1 MRRPVSAAASRRHV
15 ARTLCAVGIALLA
28 ATGSAMA
35 SEGEKAKEAV
45 KFLRGFGDEAIA
57 MLSDRGLSAD
67 QRRSEF
73 RQLIKAGFEL
83 PAISRFV
90 LGRHWHKAT
99 AQERQEF
106 AELFEDFVTITYAKR
121 LSDYSG
127 ETLKLGGA
135 KETDAKGMV
144 FVDSKILRPAKT
156 DIEVVWRLRQSA
168 HGWRIID
175 LVVEGVS
182 MLQTQ
187 RSEFDAVIRSG
198 GGHIGALLERLRSA
212 TKA

>member
-1 MRRPVSAAASRRHV
+1 MRRPVRALGIRRHV
-15 ARTLCAVGIALLA
+15 ARTLSVLGFVLFA
-28 ATGSAMA
+28 ASGNAMA
-35 SEGEKAKEAV
+35 SEGDKAKEAV
-45 KFLRGFGDEAIA
+45 QFLRGFGDEAIA
-57 MLSDRGLSAD
+57 MLADERLSAD
-67 QRRSEF
+67 QRQSEF

-106 AELFEDFVTITYAKR
+106 AELFEEFVSMTYAKR

-156 DIEVVWRLRQSA
+156 DIQVVWRLRQSA
-168 HGWRIID
+168 HGWRIVD

-182 MLQTQ
+182 MVQTQ

-198 GGHIGALLERLRSA
+198 GGNISTLLERLRSA